1 MENGRSFCQALV
13 IIRRIHEEGHVVS
26 PGRLQ
31 TPVPI
36 GPVAAQPPFALEL
49 VNGALCP
56 ILVVKMNP
64 RTFFFVQTPV
74 GFVEAACQDRT
85 RFRRY

>member
-1 MENGRSFCQALV
+1 MIIGRV
-13 IIRRIHEEGHVVS
+13 HEERHMVS

-49 VNGALCP
+49 VNGSLRP
-56 ILVVKMNP
+56 ILIVEMNP
-64 RTFFFVQTPV
+64 RTFFFVQSPV
-74 GFVEAACQDRT
+74 GFVEAACQYRT